1 VLSLLV
7 LSSLRYNPETIVEVV
22 RRESMY
28 NIPLEQIKETPG
40 YQYLFGKAIEEGR
53 EEGRHEGHLQGR
65 REAVIDLFSR
75 LAEKRFPGIQFRH
88 ELEAV
93 SDLEGLEQ
101 LCVDLD
107 QFPDEASLR
116 KRLAELVRPANE
128 ESPENP

>member
-1 VLSLLV
+1 
-7 LSSLRYNPETIVEVV
+7 
-22 RRESMY
+22 MY

-40 YQYLFGKAIEEGR
+40 YQYLFRKAIEEGR
-53 EEGRHEGHLQGR
+53 EEGQLQGR
-65 REAVIDLFSR
+65 REAITGLFSR
-75 LAEKRFPGIQFRH
+75 LAEKRFPGIQFGD

-116 KRLAELVRPANE
+116 KRLAEIARTADE
-128 ESPENP
+128 ESTENR